1 MAKRDNQKLLEDLEQ
16 RTDDIERRTGDDIFE
31 LKKNVTVMVE
41 AIEPDFKINDS
52 AGDEREAEPELDLDE
67 EQKPVN
73 DVSEM
78 PLKDWT
84 AFQLTR

>member
-84 AFQLTR
+84 ALQLTR